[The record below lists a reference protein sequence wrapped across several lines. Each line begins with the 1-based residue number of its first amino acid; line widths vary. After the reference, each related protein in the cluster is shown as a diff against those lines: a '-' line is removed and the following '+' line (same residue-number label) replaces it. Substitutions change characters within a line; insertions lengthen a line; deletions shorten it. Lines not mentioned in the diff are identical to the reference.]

1 MGTFELQDGSGA
13 KYLQCNAA
21 QDSLTHLR
29 ADEKTV
35 VKAIWRPGS
44 DLTGQVLQRIFDD
57 QKNEKELSY
66 SKEFSFDRCTP
77 LQLS

>member
-1 MGTFELQDGSGA
+1 MRDAKTDSVVGTFELPDGSGA

-44 DLTGQVLQRIFDD
+44 DLTGQVL
-57 QKNEKELSY
+57 
-66 SKEFSFDRCTP
+66 
-77 LQLS
+77 